1 MFKRKHDFKP
11 DRMGVGFLNKLYIT
25 RRQRLTL
32 LRYLLLGLALLL
44 LSLLQDVILCRVS
57 IGGATTDLVS
67 GGILLLSILLPT
79 DAAAVTALIAS
90 VLYFFSGSAAGA
102 YSIVL
107 LTGLG
112 VLGNIFRR
120 SYLRR
125 GFGSSLFC
133 AGTGILVYEL
143 AVFVMGLFLGSTTT
157 ARFGTFCLTA
167 GLTLALMPLMYPIF
181 HAIGKIGGDSS
192 WKE

>member
-1 MFKRKHDFKP
+1 MGRRKYEFKP
-11 DRMGVGFLNKLYIT
+11 DRMGSGFLNKLYIT

-32 LRYLLLGLALLL
+32 FKYLLYGLSLLL
-44 LSLLQDVILCRVS
+44 LSLIQDVILCRLS
-57 IGGATTDLVS
+57 FRGATTELVS

-79 DAAAVTALIAS
+79 DAGAVTTLICS
-90 VLYFFSGSAAGA
+90 VLYFFSGSAAGP

-112 VLGNIFRR
+112 VIGNIFRC

-125 GFGSSLFC
+125 GFGSTMFC
-133 AGTGILVYEL
+133 AGTGLMLYEL
-143 AVFVMGLFLGSTTT
+143 AVFVIGLFLGNTTS
-157 ARFGTFCLTA
+157 ARLGTFCLTGA
-167 GLTLALMPLMYPIF
+167 MTLAVMPLMYPVF
-181 HAIGKIGGDSS
+181 LSIGKIGGES